1 MPNPYGEFVPDPT
14 MPSGFRWKSHD
25 EPDVTMIGPPMHLDD
40 QHADFAPVD
49 PSQLPLFD
57 LVDSTTIVDP
67 GAP

>member
-25 EPDVTMIGPPMHLDD
+25 EPEPTQIQPAVADD
-40 QHADFAPVD
+40 QHADFSPVD
-49 PSQLPLFD
+49 PNQLPLFD
-57 LVDSTTIVDP
+57 FVDSTTIVDY